1 MTHLEEFT
9 NLTKAEVEALLECFD
24 FLRNGYQQLID
35 FNQDGLWIIRMKHK
49 KNGCRLTVMIRGC
62 EYMILRNG
70 RLSKNVAYPSTAD
83 RYKLFVNSDMSIGV
97 VRLSPDANK
106 TLVTN

>member
-35 FNQDGLWIIRMKHK
+35 FNRNGLWIIRMKHK
-49 KNGCRLTVMIRGC
+49 KNGCVLTVLIRAC

-70 RLSKNVAYPSTAD
+70 RISKNVAYPSTAD
-83 RYKLFVNSDMSIGV
+83 RYKLFVNSDMTIGV
-97 VRLSPDANK
+97 VRLNSGANE
-106 TLVTN
+106 TLVPN

>member
-1 MTHLEEFT
+1 MTHVEEFT

-24 FLRNGYQQLID
+24 FLRNGYEELID
-35 FNQDGLWIIRMKHK
+35 FNRDGIWIIRMRHK
-49 KNGCRLTVMIRGC
+49 TKGRILTVLIRAC
-62 EYMILRNG
+62 EYVIMKDG
-70 RLSKNVAYPSTAD
+70 RMSKSVAFRSSGD

-106 TLVTN
+106 TLVSN